1 MLNAKPLITHSRSFS
16 TFTRP
21 MQPIRILLV
30 EDEEHLLEA
39 IKLNLELEGYKVV
52 AATNGTEAVRVFRQ
66 ERFNLVVLDVMLPEL
81 DGFAVCES
89 IRLTN
94 STVPIL
100 FLSAKNAAEDKIT
113 GLKRGADDYMTKPF
127 NLEEFLLRVQVLV
140 KRSLTQEEKK
150 EMTEVFRFGG
160 NEVNFKTYD
169 IITKDGTKTRL
180 TKKEI
185 ALLKLL
191 IERRNEVVSREQILE
206 TVWGYDIYP
215 STRTVDNFILAFR
228 KYFEKDPKDP
238 KFFFSVRGV
247 GYKFAS
253 E

>member
-1 MLNAKPLITHSRSFS
+1 M
-16 TFTRP
+16 
-21 MQPIRILLV
+21 IRILLV
-30 EDEEHLLEA
+30 EDEEHLQEA

-52 AATNGTEAVRVFRQ
+52 AAGTGTEAVKIFKA
-66 ERFNLVVLDVMLPEL
+66 ERFNLVVLDVMLPEM
-81 DGFAVCES
+81 DGFAVCEA
-89 IRLTN
+89 IRLHN
-94 STVPIL
+94 GTVPIL
-100 FLSAKNAAEDKIT
+100 FLSAKNASEDKIL

-127 NLEEFLLRVQVLV
+127 NLEEFLLRVNVLV
-140 KRSLTQEEKK
+140 KRSLSQEEKK
-150 EMTEVFRFGG
+150 EMSDIYRFDG
-160 NEVNFKTYD
+160 NEVNFKTYE
-169 IITKDGTKTRL
+169 ISGKGNEKIRL

-228 KYFEKDPKDP
+228 KYFDKDPKEP
-238 KFFFSVRGV
+238 RYFHSVRGV
-247 GYKFAS
+247 GYKFVN

>member
-1 MLNAKPLITHSRSFS
+1 M
-16 TFTRP
+16 
-21 MQPIRILLV
+21 IRILLV
-30 EDEEHLLEA
+30 EDEEHLQEA

-52 AATNGTEAVRVFRQ
+52 AVGNGIDAVKVFKQ

-81 DGFAVCES
+81 DGFGVCEA
-89 IRLTN
+89 IRLHN
-94 STVPIL
+94 SSVPIL
-100 FLSAKNAAEDKIT
+100 FLSAKNTSEDKIL

-127 NLEEFLLRVQVLV
+127 NLEEFLLRIHALV
-140 KRSLTQEEKK
+140 KRGLSLEEKK
-150 EMTEVFRFGG
+150 EMNEVFRFAG
-160 NEVNFKTYD
+160 NEVNFLTFE
-169 IITKDGTKTRL
+169 ILGKDKKQIRL

-228 KYFEKDPKDP
+228 KYFEVDPKIP
-238 KFFFSVRGV
+238 QYFFSVRGV
-247 GYKFAS
+247 GYKFVCK
-253 E
+253 

>member
-1 MLNAKPLITHSRSFS
+1 M
-16 TFTRP
+16 
-21 MQPIRILLV
+21 IRILLV
-30 EDEEHLLEA
+30 EDEEHLQEA

-52 AATNGTEAVRVFRQ
+52 AVGNGIEAVKVFKQ

-81 DGFAVCES
+81 DGFSVCEA
-89 IRLTN
+89 IRLHN
-94 STVPIL
+94 NAVPIL
-100 FLSAKNAAEDKIT
+100 FLSAKNASEDKIL

-127 NLEEFLLRVQVLV
+127 NLEEFLLRVHGLI
-140 KRSLTQEEKK
+140 KRGLSQDEKK
-150 EMTEVFRFGG
+150 EMNDVFRFEG
-160 NEVNFKTYD
+160 NEVNFLTFE
-169 IITKDGTKTRL
+169 ILGKDKKAIRL

-238 KFFFSVRGV
+238 KYFFSIRGV
-247 GYKFAS
+247 GYKFVVN
-253 E
+253 